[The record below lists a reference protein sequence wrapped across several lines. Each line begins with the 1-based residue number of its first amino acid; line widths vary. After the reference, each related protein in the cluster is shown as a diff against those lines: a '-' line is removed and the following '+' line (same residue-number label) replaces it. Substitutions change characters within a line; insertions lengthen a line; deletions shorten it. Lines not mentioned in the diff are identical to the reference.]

1 MKSLL
6 EKSGETIELK
16 KEDIPVITM
25 PAERSLLLRLYAMP
39 DSVQT
44 AYDKNAP
51 HVICDY
57 LFKLAQDFNLF
68 YHDCPIK
75 DASEA
80 EKKSRLA
87 LTKYALSVALKM
99 AYVLGLKVPDKM

>member
-1 MKSLL
+1 
-6 EKSGETIELK
+6 
-16 KEDIPVITM
+16 
-25 PAERSLLLRLYAMP
+25 MP

-44 AYDKNAP
+44 AYDNNAP

-75 DASEA
+75 DASNE

-87 LTKYALSVALKM
+87 LTKYALTVALKM
-99 AYVLGLKVPDKM
+99 ADVLGLKVPDKM